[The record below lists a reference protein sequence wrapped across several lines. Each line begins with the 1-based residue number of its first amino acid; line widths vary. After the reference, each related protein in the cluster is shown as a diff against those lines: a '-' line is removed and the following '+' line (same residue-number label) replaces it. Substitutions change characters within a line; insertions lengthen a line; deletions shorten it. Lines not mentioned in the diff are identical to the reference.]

1 VWEAAELTRPAGPR
15 IVFKKIDSRLKGNVA
30 AETRALAESFG
41 FAGLLVAPA
50 VPDQQRVTV
59 NGAVTGHGVDAP
71 IVIAPHFDGLKAR
84 IVDAETHADIAAAT
98 ADADWS
104 RLLAVGARGL
114 GTALAGA
121 PHGLPAPF
129 VPEAATLFAIGSRDP
144 ITERQIA
151 ALAGLEDEGLPALLR
166 PEGTPS
172 AAVLERF
179 AGAVAD
185 AVEQLRPTTLVMSGG
200 DTALAILDRLGV
212 DLVFPQGEAG
222 PGLPWFLIAREN
234 RPSIRCVVK
243 SGGFGDTAALAAL
256 LPPQSCDRGH
266 G

>member
-1 VWEAAELTRPAGPR
+1 
-15 IVFKKIDSRLKGNVA
+15 
-30 AETRALAESFG
+30 
-41 FAGLLVAPA
+41 
-50 VPDQQRVTV
+50 VPDQKRITV

-71 IVIAPHFDGLKAR
+71 LAIAPHFAGQQAR
-84 IVDAETHADIAAAT
+84 IVDAATHADIAAAI

-121 PHGLPAPF
+121 PDKAPTPF

-144 ITERQIA
+144 ITERQVA
-151 ALAGLEDEGLPALLR
+151 ALCGVEGDGLPALLR
-166 PEGTPS
+166 PERTLD
-172 AAVLERF
+172 AAALERF

-185 AVEQLRPTTLVMSGG
+185 AVERLRPTTLVMSGG
-200 DTALAILDRLGV
+200 DTALAILDRFGV
-212 DLVFPQGEAG
+212 DLVFPLGEAG

-234 RPSIRCVVK
+234 HPSIRCVVK

-256 LPPQSCDRGH
+256 LPPQSCERGH